1 MPMAEKKNDT
11 KRRRAPKDERPVRLI
26 VERCYIGTEK
36 METVF
41 RRIVEDELREKA
53 MQIMTA

>member
-1 MPMAEKKNDT
+1 MADKKNDT

-41 RRIVEDELREKA
+41 RRIVEDELREK
-53 MQIMTA
+53 QCRL

>member
-1 MPMAEKKNDT
+1 MADKKNDT